1 MLKNVVFYF
10 RNKKSLCFNNL
21 LYYITPCTYSKR
33 NCTYSNNLFFMT
45 IIISLCLLLLVAYL
59 FDLTASMTK
68 IPSVILLLVL
78 GWVVRE
84 ATTLFSINL
93 PDLTSTLPILG
104 TIGLIL
110 IVLEGSLELELN
122 KSKIGLIKKSSI
134 GAFLPLIV
142 LAFSLAY
149 LLYYY
154 GGYSFKDSLTNAIPF
169 CVISSA
175 IAIPSVRNLSK
186 SQKEF
191 IIYES
196 SLSDIFGVVFFNFI
210 AFNTSFGL
218 ETFGY
223 FCLEILFIIAISFV
237 ATILLSFLLNKIDH
251 HIKFVPIV
259 LLIILIYEIS
269 KIFHLPALIFILVF
283 GLSIGNLDE
292 LRHYKWT
299 RQFRLDLLN
308 KEVAKFK
315 ELIIEATFLVRALFF
330 LLFGYLIKTAEI
342 INTDTFIWALGI
354 VAMLF
359 LLRFIQLK
367 ISKIP
372 LFPLLFVAP
381 RGLITILLF
390 LSISPEHTIV
400 LVNKSLIIQVI
411 LLTAFIM
418 MLGLMITAKQRE
430 TILEERRK
438 AKKKALGQTEE
449 I

>member
-1 MLKNVVFYF
+1 
-10 RNKKSLCFNNL
+10 
-21 LYYITPCTYSKR
+21 
-33 NCTYSNNLFFMT
+33 MT
-45 IIISLCLLLLVAYL
+45 IIISLCLLLLIAYL
-59 FDLTASMTK
+59 FDLTASRTK
-68 IPSVILLLVL
+68 IPSVILLLLL
-78 GWVVRE
+78 GWIVRE
-84 ATTLFSINL
+84 VTFFFNIELPNLTTI
-93 PDLTSTLPILG
+93 LPILG

-122 KSKIGLIKKSSI
+122 KSKIGLIKKSSV

-149 LLYYY
+149 LFHYY
-154 GGYSFKDSLTNAIPF
+154 GGYSFRDSLLNAIPF

-175 IAIPSVRNLSK
+175 IAIPSVINLSS

-196 SLSDIFGVVFFNFI
+196 SLSDIFGVIFFNFI
-210 AFNTSFGL
+210 AYNTSFGL

-223 FCLEILFIIAISFV
+223 FCLEILVIIAISFV
-237 ATILLSFLLNKIDH
+237 ATILLSFLLNKIEH

-259 LLIILIYEIS
+259 LLIILIYEVS

-292 LRHYKWT
+292 LKHYRWT
-299 RQFRLDLLN
+299 QQFRLDLLN

-315 ELIIEATFLVRALFF
+315 ELIVEATFLVRALFF

-342 INTDTFIWALGI
+342 LNMDTLVWAGGI
-354 VAMLF
+354 VAILF
-359 LLRFIQLK
+359 ILRFIQLK

-390 LSISPEHTIV
+390 LGIAPEHSIM

-411 LLTAFIM
+411 LMTAIIM
-418 MLGLMITAKQRE
+418 MLGLMITAKKRK

-438 AKKKALGQTEE
+438 AQEE
-449 I
+449 SMVEDIVV

>member
-1 MLKNVVFYF
+1 
-10 RNKKSLCFNNL
+10 
-21 LYYITPCTYSKR
+21 
-33 NCTYSNNLFFMT
+33 MT
-45 IIISLCLLLLVAYL
+45 VIISLCLLLLIAYL
-59 FDLTASMTK
+59 FDLTASRTK
-68 IPSVILLLVL
+68 IPSVILLLLL
-78 GWVVRE
+78 GWIVRE
-84 ATTLFSINL
+84 ATYLFDINL
-93 PDLTSTLPILG
+93 PDLSPTLPVLG

-122 KSKIGLIKKSSI
+122 KSKVGLIRKSSI

-149 LLYYY
+149 LLHYY
-154 GGYSFKDSLTNAIPF
+154 GGYSFRSSLINAIPF

-175 IAIPSVRNLSK
+175 IAIPSVRNLTS

-210 AFNTSFGL
+210 AYNTSFGL

-223 FCLEILFIIAISFV
+223 FCLEILIIIAISFV
-237 ATILLSFLLNKIDH
+237 ATILLSFLLNKIEH

-299 RQFRLDLLN
+299 QQFRLDLLN
-308 KEVAKFK
+308 KEVVKFK

-342 INTDTFIWALGI
+342 INPDTIIWAVGI
-354 VAMLF
+354 VAILF
-359 LLRFIQLK
+359 LLRFVQLK
-367 ISKIP
+367 ISRMP

-390 LSISPEHTIV
+390 LGIAPEHSIL

-411 LLTAFIM
+411 LMTAIIM
-418 MLGLMITAKQRE
+418 MLGLMITAKKRK
-430 TILEERRK
+430 TILEEKRK
-438 AKKKALGQTEE
+438 AKEAVLDEN
-449 I
+449 IAV

>member
-1 MLKNVVFYF
+1 
-10 RNKKSLCFNNL
+10 
-21 LYYITPCTYSKR
+21 
-33 NCTYSNNLFFMT
+33 
-45 IIISLCLLLLVAYL
+45 L
-59 FDLTASMTK
+59 FDLTAARTK
-68 IPSVILLLVL
+68 IPSVILLLLL
-78 GWVVRE
+78 GWFVRE
-84 ATTLFSINL
+84 VTFLLDIDL
-93 PDLTSTLPILG
+93 PDLTATLPVLG

-122 KSKIGLIKKSSI
+122 RSKVALIRKSSI
-134 GAFLPLIV
+134 GAFLPLII

-149 LLYYY
+149 LLQYY
-154 GGYSFKDSLTNAIPF
+154 GGYSFRESLINAIPF

-175 IAIPSVRNLSK
+175 IAIPSVRNLSS

-196 SLSDIFGVVFFNFI
+196 SLSDIFGVIFFNFI
-210 AFNTSFGL
+210 AYNTSFGL

-223 FCLEILFIIAISFV
+223 FCLEILIIIAISFV
-237 ATILLSFLLNKIDH
+237 ATILLSFLLNKIQH

-292 LRHYKWT
+292 LRHYRWT
-299 RQFRLDLLN
+299 QQFRLDLLN
-308 KEVAKFK
+308 KEVIKFK

-330 LLFGYLIKTAEI
+330 LLFGYLIKTTEI
-342 INTDTFIWALGI
+342 INTVTLVWAVGI
-354 VAMLF
+354 VVILF

-367 ISKIP
+367 VSKIP

-390 LSISPEHTIV
+390 LGIAPEQRIL

-411 LLTAFIM
+411 LMTAIVM
-418 MLGLMITAKQRE
+418 MLGLMITAKKRK
-430 TILEERRK
+430 TIKEEKRK
-438 AKKKALGQTEE
+438 VKEE
-449 I
+449 IPDENDEV